1 MLNPKVVA
9 DMVRE
14 IDIADPI
21 DWGMLDVD
29 EEQAMALIT
38 SSVLE
43 HYEKGILP
51 IEPKQRDYV
60 IVSTLTKVVLKNFVL
75 NLKLLQAAA
84 RGTRNV

>member
-1 MLNPKVVA
+1 
-9 DMVRE
+9 MVRE
-14 IDIADPI
+14 IDVAGPI

-29 EEQAMALIT
+29 EEQAMTLIT

-60 IVSTLTKVVLKNFVL
+60 IVSTLTKVVLENFVL
-75 NLKLLQAAA
+75 NLKLLQAISK
-84 RGTRNV
+84 RPEEN